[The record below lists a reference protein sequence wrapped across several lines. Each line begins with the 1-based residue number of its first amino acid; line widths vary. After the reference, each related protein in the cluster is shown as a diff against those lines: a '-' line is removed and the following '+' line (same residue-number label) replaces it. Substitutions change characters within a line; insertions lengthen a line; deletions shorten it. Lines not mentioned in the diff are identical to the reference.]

1 MRKTIGNIFFIIGGV
16 SLLIFFFLIVTDSD
30 TDKEL
35 FGILFAVGFWGG
47 VILRIGDFFKWRAKK
62 FHEGIEEA
70 KSQYNRFC
78 PHCGKGLNAETAYC
92 PHCGNK
98 L

>member
-16 SLLIFFFLIVTDSD
+16 SLLIFLFLIVIDSD
-30 TDKEL
+30 VDLEI
-35 FGILFAVGFWGG
+35 FAILYAIGFWGG

-62 FHEGIEEA
+62 HHEGIMEA
-70 KSQYNRFC
+70 MAESSRFC
-78 PHCGKGLNAETAYC
+78 PYCGKGLNAETAFC